1 MSKASDAA
9 PEFLFAY
16 GTLMSGLDCAMGKRE
31 RTRLR
36 GETRSLGAA
45 TVQGRLYDLGSYP
58 GFVMSDDPNEVVA
71 GEVLRIGD
79 AAVTFAWLD
88 AYEGIGPKPHDGE
101 QAEADEYDR
110 ILMPARLAGGTLVS
124 VWIYRYRGRLAGLRW
139 LQEGR
144 WAPAG

>member
-1 MSKASDAA
+1 MSDA

-16 GTLMSGLDCAMGKRE
+16 GTLMSGLDCAMGRRE
-31 RTRLR
+31 RARLAEETRL
-36 GETRSLGAA
+36 LGPA

-58 GFVMSDDPNEVVA
+58 GVVMSDDPGEVVA
-71 GEVLRIGD
+71 GQVLRIAD
-79 AAVTFAWLD
+79 AAATFAWLD

-110 ILMPARLAGGTLVS
+110 ILVPARLAGGTLVS
-124 VWIYRYRGRLAGLRW
+124 VWIYRYRGKLTGLPRL
-139 LQEGR
+139 QDGR